1 MINRTTAKARAAPV
15 RVVTNIV
22 TEAREVGALETP
34 EAEIVLVVG
43 IVDRIMTKV
52 DQVLLLEVQG
62 GAEAPQDPELLVELV
77 IVEVCPVRCR
87 SHMEASSAKNSLK
100 LVYVKRL

>member
-1 MINRTTAKARAAPV
+1 M

-77 IVEVCPVRCR
+77 IVEVYPVRCR